1 MTELPLWTAKYAS
14 HKDVSMNT
22 TATPVVIFPS
32 RVPGPELPKS
42 VWLEPPKAAPMLAPL
57 PRWSSTM
64 ITNRKQT
71 KMWMM
76 LIKIC
81 NSLSSSVQ

>member
-14 HKDVSMNT
+14 HRDVSMNT
-22 TATPVVIFPS
+22 TATAVVIFPS

-64 ITNRKQT
+64 MIRKIQT
-71 KMWMM
+71 MTWIM

-81 NSLSSSVQ
+81 NVQTPSFQ

>member
-14 HKDVSMNT
+14 HRDVSMNT

>member
-1 MTELPLWTAKYAS
+1 MTELPLWTAKYES
-14 HKDVSMNT
+14 HMDVSMNT

-32 RVPGPELPKS
+32 SVPGPELPKS

-64 ITNRKQT
+64 MIKKMQT
-71 KMWMM
+71 RTWII